1 MKLVIAVAAVLVV
14 GAVALGLLMS
24 GGTAPTASEKR
35 ASGGTVVPTGA
46 SQKPIPTLPA
56 DPSGSAVAATGSSNV
71 REYMVGDTKIRDH
84 RSGSNVPRDIPVNPH
99 PANAR
104 ELPAELTHDI
114 SQQVKR
120 AIYECAAQVA
130 KEVKGDKPKVV
141 GQLVVAV
148 KDHKLS
154 ITNMAL
160 ETRDINDDAAAATLK
175 QCSQDKSANFTSVAK
190 DQDDVTDYAI
200 QLNFAI
206 P

>member
-1 MKLVIAVAAVLVV
+1 MKLVIALAAVLVV
-14 GAVALGLLMS
+14 GAVAVVLIMS
-24 GGTAPTASEKR
+24 GGTAATASEKR

-46 SQKPIPTLPA
+46 SQKPMPTLPA
-56 DPSGSAVAATGSSNV
+56 DPGSAVAATGSSSV